1 MELPPDDRKVTVHP
15 NHHQFEQSVP
25 VDDEY
30 GVNSTFKCK
39 FDDGLLPYDL
49 EKAIN
54 FMQSHLEEALSVEEI
69 AQELGL
75 SQFHFS
81 RLFKQRTGIT
91 PHQYLIKLRLERAKH
106 LLKNTKMAV
115 NEIADEC
122 GFANPSH
129 LARHLRRETGLSPK
143 QFRIL

>member
-1 MELPPDDRKVTVHP
+1 MELPPDNREATVHP
-15 NHHQFEQSVP
+15 NQHQLEQSVP
-25 VDDEY
+25 FNDEY
-30 GVNSTFKCK
+30 GVNLALKNY
-39 FDDGLLPYDL
+39 GLLPYHL
-49 EKAIN
+49 EKVTN
-54 FMQSHLEEALSVEEI
+54 FMQSHLDQDLSVEEI

-81 RLFKQRTGIT
+81 RLFKQKTGIT

-106 LLKNTKMAV
+106 LLKNTKLAV

-122 GFANPSH
+122 CFANPSH